1 MDECLANFDKGSGS
15 ARVRFARFELA
26 QNPAHHGDAQRQRA
40 DIRDG
45 LADLDAEQTEDA
57 REDQQRRDEEDAL
70 TRGGD
75 DRGAHAVADG
85 LREHVAH
92 GDIAPERQGQKL
104 EAQGEGADFDDLR
117 IVAAEQGDDLAG
129 ERQGDDAKHDQND
142 GHDLHAEPEGL
153 AHAPELARAV
163 GEAAD
168 RLEALSESDHGG
180 ADEHHIPAHDGESRD
195 RRIPEWVCR
204 KVQRSSRN
212 ARDPLTAE
220 GRDPAVKD
228 LTVEG

>member
-1 MDECLANFDKGSGS
+1 MDECFTYLGKGSGS

-117 IVAAEQGDDLAG
+117 IVAAEYGDDLAG
-129 ERQGDDAKHDQND
+129 KQQRDDAEHDQND
-142 GHDLHAEPEGL
+142 GHNLHAEPEGFTHALIL
-153 AHAPELARAV
+153 ACAV

-168 RLEALSESDHGG
+168 GLEALAE
-180 ADEHHIPAHDGESRD
+180 ADDG
-195 RRIPEWVCR
+195 
-204 KVQRSSRN
+204 
-212 ARDPLTAE
+212 
-220 GRDPAVKD
+220 
-228 LTVEG
+228 